1 MVILFPGFYYYGD
14 AMKETP
20 WVEDLEDWNIVVGRF
35 FVFRR
40 ESNPF
45 DIPSSALFFAQNTD
59 GTQRRSTIYCVPS
72 FVFTPSIKTS
82 HLR

>member
-35 FVFRR
+35 FVFHQVSEKQPR
-40 ESNPF
+40 EQWILRNGILPSRLVHKMSQ
-45 DIPSSALFFAQNTD
+45 SSAIAPIQCEQVSPK
-59 GTQRRSTIYCVPS
+59 GT
-72 FVFTPSIKTS
+72 
-82 HLR
+82 